1 MERSIVAHRDG
12 YRTYSGCQIDTVD
25 ELDRYFG
32 EVVSKLLELVR
43 NLERETNAKL
53 SRLFANRDLYD
64 DEPTTGEVTAAATL
78 ITDFWR
84 AILLLAREV
93 RGVEAPKDYSEV
105 LDNLASLVGSY
116 VDGLDTFITRLVGFL
131 TVLPTLVRHRAA
143 LGVPDYVLLHRIK
156 QQIKHLRQPWRRWL
170 RPLGIG

>member
-12 YRTYSGCQIDTVD
+12 YRTYSGCQID
-25 ELDRYFG
+25 G

-116 VDGLDTFITRLVGFL
+116 VDGLDTFITRLSRVS
-131 TVLPTLVRHRAA
+131 HRAA
-143 LGVPDYVLLHRIK
+143 DARAAPRGAPASRITSCYIASSSK
-156 QQIKHLRQPWRRWL
+156 SNICDNRGGGGCGP
-170 RPLGIG
+170 